1 MFEKILD
8 KIKAHAK
15 TIIFTAVS
23 VFIVVLVIVT
33 AAGRENKTDW
43 ASSPVTADIPE
54 FTAAKG
60 DIEIGEGFAVGYY
73 ENVTSA
79 QIAEYES
86 LLAEKLGMVFP
97 PKEFPC
103 AKEYDGRLI
112 ILHYNVTEMNFSVTV
127 TKTDKDTVSE
137 EQ

>member
-8 KIKAHAK
+8 KLKAHAK
-15 TIIFTAVS
+15 TVIFAAIT
-23 VFIVVLVIVT
+23 VFVVVLIIV
-33 AAGRENKTDW
+33 AAARRENKTDW
-43 ASSPVTADIPE
+43 ASSPVTSDIPE
-54 FTAAKG
+54 FTAASG
-60 DIEIGEGFAVGYY
+60 EIEFGEGFAVGYY

-86 LLAEKLGMVFP
+86 LLAEKLGIVFP
-97 PKEFPC
+97 PKEYPC

-112 ILHYNVTEMNFSVTV
+112 ILHYNVTEKNFSVTV

>member
-1 MFEKILD
+1 MLEKILD

-15 TIIFTAVS
+15 TIIFTAIS
-23 VFIVVLVIVT
+23 VFVVVLIIVT
-33 AAGRENKTDW
+33 ATGREKGTDW

-54 FTAAKG
+54 VTAAKG